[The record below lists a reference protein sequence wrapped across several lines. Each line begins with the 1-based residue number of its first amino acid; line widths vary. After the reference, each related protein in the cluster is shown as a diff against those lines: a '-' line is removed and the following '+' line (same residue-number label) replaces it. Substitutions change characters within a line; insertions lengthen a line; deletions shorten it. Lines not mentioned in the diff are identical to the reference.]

1 MRGDD
6 RAGWVTQSWPILA
19 SWVGM
24 IVLGV
29 LLNHGLS
36 WPSWG
41 GMIVLGGLLNHG
53 LSWPSWGGDDCA
65 GWVTQA

>member
-41 GMIVLGGLLNHG
+41 GGVRTPIHIYNILIILRDISLGMAKLI
-53 LSWPSWGGDDCA
+53 
-65 GWVTQA
+65 